1 MSINVFY
8 KLSILCLL
16 SLLFQVNQ
24 FSKYLIHNKHLFNSQ
39 EKIICPANVFYK
51 TSILVYLAFLF
62 QVNQFRKC
70 FSQKEY
76 QRQGRLQKI
85 LTGTCFN
92 WKEYQRQNILLQHK
106 CTVSIFFIT
115 RKVQVIYLFI
125 HTHMSKP
132 TIKFPNHY
140 LRSIDQWTLHRAHEP
155 MPCGAHLEPQLGMGR
170 RGVFNLF
177 FGDGGLVDKWPRSFH
192 HTK

>member
-1 MSINVFY
+1 MSINVFQ

-24 FSKYLIHNKHLFNSQ
+24 FSKYLIHNMHLFNSQ
-39 EKIICPANVFYK
+39 EKITCPAIVFYK

-92 WKEYQRQNILLQHK
+92 WKEYQRQNRLLQHK
-106 CTVSIFFIT
+106 CTVSFFLIMHNI
-115 RKVQVIYLFI
+115 QVMYLFI
-125 HTHMSKP
+125 HTRMSTP
-132 TIKFPNHY
+132 TVKFPSH
-140 LRSIDQWTLHRAHEP
+140 LLEVHRS
-155 MPCGAHLEPQLGMGR
+155 
-170 RGVFNLF
+170 
-177 FGDGGLVDKWPRSFH
+177 VDPPLSS
-192 HTK
+192 